1 MLHNTGRYSAMH
13 KVDVLGDVQI
23 FLPLSPQKARWE
35 VPTRATCSALISIIS
50 RISINRFDLKIML
63 YLQEINTK
71 INACYENTWNKK
83 TVFFH
88 IIRIYVSG
96 FVDRFSYSQF
106 LLFNNLAIG
115 TQNIPPQKLCKTTL
129 QTMRNNKNSK
139 NYIYYPLLYEFNY
152 I

>member
-1 MLHNTGRYSAMH
+1 
-13 KVDVLGDVQI
+13 
-23 FLPLSPQKARWE
+23 
-35 VPTRATCSALISIIS
+35 
-50 RISINRFDLKIML
+50 ML